1 MNILN
6 TVKIPGM
13 IEEVEQKT
21 LFRIASTIS
30 LDNRDQIVEF
40 GAFFGRS
47 TYCLAAGLFNNPT
60 FNPLLHKVV
69 TYDSF
74 SCSASGEF
82 AQHVR
87 GHARASG
94 VEKLLVQED
103 GWIDFAPVFEHFL
116 AAHVSSGTV
125 MRVRAE
131 INDSYPL
138 DGPIALMHVDS
149 PKHWVELHTLAESF
163 FRNFELGPLLSSKIF
178 STTGLRRSSPLL
190 KQWFKWACF
199 SMSYQLHPQW

>member
-1 MNILN
+1 
-6 TVKIPGM
+6 
-13 IEEVEQKT
+13 
-21 LFRIASTIS
+21 
-30 LDNRDQIVEF
+30 
-40 GAFFGRS
+40 
-47 TYCLAAGLFNNPT
+47 LAAGLFNNPT

-149 PKHWVELHTLAESF
+149 PKHWVELHTLAERF